1 MPSFDLC
8 GALAV
13 AGALGGTP
21 DGLDWLP
28 LLLSIIGGL
37 MGLVGL
43 IGGTLAKREVS
54 RLEKDDAREVKDR
67 KEADVNLEHRVN
79 ALLQAQGN
87 AMKEMLGEVKGD
99 ITNTNAA
106 IARLR
111 EKQAAD
117 QQDVTGKSA
126 GLSVE
131 VARLRDE
138 HTELTRRL
146 GHAEQGLAE
155 LRGRL
160 SRQTPR
166 PH

>member
-1 MPSFDLC
+1 M
-8 GALAV
+8 
-13 AGALGGTP
+13 
-21 DGLDWLP
+21 
-28 LLLSIIGGL
+28 
-37 MGLVGL
+37 
-43 IGGTLAKREVS
+43 
-54 RLEKDDAREVKDR
+54 EKDDAREVKDR